1 VRQSLSSAFAIR
13 RRESAERRDP
23 ASEIGSLVVTDNP
36 IGAVLSIGM
45 FIIVWG
51 ALPVVRPFLIAA
63 IGLGVTYSAVLWV
76 RRR

>member
-1 VRQSLSSAFAIR
+1 MRPSLSPRFVVRHHQFAD
-13 RRESAERRDP
+13 RRDP
-23 ASEIGSLVVTDNP
+23 LNEIGSLVVTDNP

-45 FIIVWG
+45 FFIVWT

-63 IGLGVTYSAVLWV
+63 IGLGIIFSVVLWV

>member
-1 VRQSLSSAFAIR
+1 MRQSLSSAFSVR
-13 RRESAERRDP
+13 RHESLNRRDP
-23 ASEIGSLVVTDNP
+23 LNEIGSLVVTDNP

-63 IGLGVTYSAVLWV
+63 IGLGVIYSAVLWV